1 MAPSNPASRTA
12 DDTNHGNGYCE
23 IGPFAEERPGWAGY
37 IEWERYPD
45 KKAMAAKI
53 LSNPSLSPC
62 KSSTPPPKWKGR
74 DLTV

>member
-1 MAPSNPASRTA
+1 MAPSNPASRTT
-12 DDTNHGNGYCE
+12 DDTVNGEGYPE
-23 IGPFAEERPGWAGY
+23 FGPFAEERPGWAGY

-53 LSNPSLSPC
+53 LATHHFPPVN
-62 KSSTPPPKWKGR
+62 PPPSRWREK